1 MYHIKR
7 YHFTRERQ
15 LKEVENDMSKGRIL
29 VMDDDEIIQDVLS
42 GMLDFIGYEVLIA
55 GDGIEA
61 IEKYKQ
67 AVQEDRSFDVVIMD
81 LTIPGGVGGKE
92 AIVDL
97 LKIDPHAKAI
107 VSSGYSNDPVVLNY
121 QEYGFKGVVNK
132 PFKIEELTRILEE
145 IACPESAPR

>member
-1 MYHIKR
+1 
-7 YHFTRERQ
+7 
-15 LKEVENDMSKGRIL
+15 MSKGRIL